1 MKLRF
6 SGRSFYSLSTPKVRA
21 RVLFSPVFLCLLLLS
36 PLEAQRNISGEVE
49 IRQALERLDTLG
61 SVMMIGAHPD
71 DENTALLAYFS
82 RGLHMRTAYLS
93 LTRGEGGQN
102 LIGSEQGDELG
113 VIRTQELLAARKID
127 GGEQFFTRAIDFGF
141 SKTAAET
148 FTKWPREKVL
158 GDVVWNIRRF
168 RPDVIVLRFS
178 GTPRDGHGQH
188 QVSAILG
195 KEAFSAAADP
205 SKFPEQLQ
213 WVQPWQAKRLMWNT
227 FAFTA
232 EQQKEEAAIK
242 DKLAVDLGEYSQEL
256 GYSYSE
262 IAGMSR
268 SQHRS
273 QGMGAAESK
282 GSTTNY
288 LVTIAGDRATKNVF
302 EGIDTSWSRVAGG
315 ADVAPIVEKARDSF
329 TGRKA
334 ETLLPHLVEARA
346 KAAALKDPLAVRKL
360 REIDETI
367 GLLSGLWLDA
377 AADKYAA
384 TPGTPVKI
392 AITALARVSVNA
404 TLVGVHVMGMEGAP
418 QLDLAPVTLVFNQPS
433 LYSLTVPVPQ
443 AEPYS
448 QPYWLAEPKDGAL
461 YTVRDP
467 RMIGNPENTPVLEA
481 HFRVKIAGTEIE
493 ITRAVQHRYIDHI
506 YGEQLRPLA
515 IVPPVGVTV
524 PEQALVFASAAPR
537 KIDVFV
543 KANIPK
549 ASGDVYLDTPAGWH
563 IEPATRHFELASV
576 DEQTTASFTITP
588 PSSDARGELRAV
600 ATVGGRKISSS
611 TEVIQYPHI
620 PVQTLFPASDAK
632 LVRASIVTLAKNI
645 GYIVGAGDEVPSALR
660 QVGCEVTLLSAD
672 DLVRADLSKYDAI
685 VTGVRAF
692 NTRADLRAN
701 YQRLFDYAQ
710 NGGTVVVQYNVL
722 EGGPFGGNPSLLDHV
737 GPYPIKVS
745 RDRVTVEEA
754 PVTFPNPQNPVLHAP
769 NEITDRDFDGWVQE
783 RGLYFANEWDSKY
796 QSVFETHDPGEQPM
810 PGGMLYAKYGKGVYI
825 FSAYSWFRELPA
837 GVPGAFRIF
846 ANMLSAA
853 KVP

>member
-1 MKLRF
+1 M
-6 SGRSFYSLSTPKVRA
+6 
-21 RVLFSPVFLCLLLLS
+21 FSPAFLCVLLLS
-36 PLEAQRNISGEVE
+36 PSQAQRNISGEVE

-113 VIRTQELLAARKID
+113 IIRTQELLAARKID

-141 SKTAAET
+141 SKTADET
-148 FTKWPREKVL
+148 FTKWPREQVL

-188 QVSAILG
+188 QASAIVG
-195 KEAFSAAADP
+195 REAFSAAADP
-205 SKFPEQLQ
+205 AKFPEQLQ

-242 DKLAVDLGEYSQEL
+242 DKLAVDLGEYSPEL
-256 GYSYSE
+256 GYSYSQ

-273 QGMGAAESK
+273 QGMGAPEPK
-282 GSTTNY
+282 GSTKNY
-288 LVTIAGDRATKNVF
+288 LVTIAGDRATKDVF
-302 EGIDTSWSRVAGG
+302 EGIDTTWSRLSGG
-315 ADVAPIVEKARDSF
+315 AEVGTIVERARDAF
-329 TGRKA
+329 TGRRA
-334 ETLLPHLVEARA
+334 ETLLPMLVEAHR
-346 KAAALKDPLAVRKL
+346 KAQGMKDPIAVRKL
-360 REIDETI
+360 REIDEAI
-367 GLLSGLWLDA
+367 GLITGLWVDA

-384 TPGTPVKI
+384 TPGASLKI
-392 AITALARVSVNA
+392 SITALARVPVDATLLGVKVTGMDGVPPLDIAPA
-404 TLVGVHVMGMEGAP
+404 TLVY
-418 QLDLAPVTLVFNQPS
+418 NQPS

-443 AEPYS
+443 KEHYS
-448 QPYWLAEPKDGAL
+448 QPYWLVEPKDGAM
-461 YTVRDP
+461 YRVTDP
-467 RMIGNPENTPVLEA
+467 RLIGTPENDPVLVA

-493 ITRAVQHRYIDHI
+493 ISRPVEYRYIDHI

-515 IVPPVGVTV
+515 IVPPVGVELPV
-524 PEQALVFASAAPR
+524 QALVFGSAAPR
-537 KIDVFV
+537 KVDVLV
-543 KANIPK
+543 KGNIAK
-549 ASGDVYLDTPAGWH
+549 ASGDVSLEAPAGWH
-563 IEPATRHFELASV
+563 IEPATRHFDLAAL
-576 DEQTTASFTITP
+576 DEQTVASFTITP
-588 PSSDARGELRAV
+588 PSADAQGEVRAV
-600 ATVGGRKISSS
+600 ASVGGRQISSR
-611 TEVIQYPHI
+611 TEVISYSHI
-620 PVQTLFPASDAK
+620 PAQTLFPPSDAK
-632 LVRASIVTLAKNI
+632 LVRASIRTLAKNI
-645 GYIVGAGDEVPSALR
+645 GYIAGAGDEVPAALR
-660 QVGCEVTLLSAD
+660 QIDCDVTMLSAD
-672 DLVRADLSKYDAI
+672 DLVRGDLSRFDAI

-692 NTRADLRAN
+692 NTRSDLRAN

-722 EGGPFGGNPSLLDHV
+722 EGGPFGGNPTLLEHV

-745 RDRVTVEEA
+745 RDRVTVEDV
-754 PVTFPNPQNPVLHAP
+754 PVTFPNPQNSLLHSP
-769 NEITDRDFDGWVQE
+769 NEITARDFEGWVQE
-783 RGLYFANEWDSKY
+783 RGLYFANEWDPKY
-796 QSVFETHDPGEQPM
+796 QSVLECHDPGEQPM
-810 PGGMLYAKYGKGVYI
+810 PGGMLYTKYGKGIYI

-846 ANMLSAA
+846 ANMLSAS